1 MLVCSCK
8 EFYVSAPNGT
18 SCPNSSILCNEL
30 AFYINF
36 SESYFTNDTIFY
48 FLEGTHSLE
57 EEKMLLI
64 NGVHN
69 ITLQGLGEMVQG
81 FHETVMESTVKI
93 TCHGASSAIVFLYS
107 IGVNIQSLTISECSI
122 YASLVNPVRNTL
134 FPDTRVALGF
144 FETYNISIN
153 NCSIQNN
160 TGAGLILINA
170 FGVTI
175 ASSFFSNNKVRGNV
189 LIVNTNPTWCLS
201 TSEMQIY
208 GLDIFDSFFSF
219 GEGAPE
225 ASGIT
230 IILEQNCAYKVD
242 IKLVRVTAYANR
254 GNAWGNIGLATA
266 ATVLYYSLVVDSMV
280 SSRGR
285 SNNAGAGMLI
295 NIGTASDLSTCLC
308 SYKSPSQTATPIIIQ
323 NSQFFKNVAVF
334 GAGFILST
342 QRTENVTVSQQ
353 IIIESSQFYDNV
365 GYAGSGVY
373 ITQAEI
379 LPLNSP
385 LSFVLGNL
393 TINNNVILDDHPSC
407 AMFLY
412 NVELAYIHNARVFNN
427 NDTGIL
433 VYDSVVMFLG
443 LDNKIYNNNASR
455 GGGIAVYGNSILII
469 SNGTYIDFLNNHAIE
484 LGGGIYINSKSPFL
498 RVCRIQFA
506 YLRYDSL
513 PDSRLYFANNTAG
526 IAGSALYGGML
537 DDCQN
542 LLDSSSQHVKPSLL
556 HQLIN
561 VTDQLGSSVVSSD
574 AVDICFCVNNF
585 PNCSDSLRTMYFSAY
600 PGDFINIQL
609 VAIGQRRG
617 FTEGFISL
625 NTLYSSPNQ
634 FVIQIPPS
642 CSNINHTVT
651 KVGDNNTSITVSI
664 GIVDPNQLQSG
675 VPKELLTINI
685 SILPCPPGFSISSD
699 SGTCDCANILHNSHI
714 QVTCNITANAIIREG
729 NSWIGYNEQDH
740 CIIIKNECPFDY
752 CKTSSVTFNITS
764 PDPQCALNRSGL
776 LCAQCA
782 EGLSLMLG
790 SNQCGQCTN
799 DYLALIIPFGLAG
812 ITLVV
817 FLIVLNLTV
826 SVGTIN
832 GLIFYANVVKIN
844 ETIFF
849 PNGPIPLISQF
860 ISWLNLDL
868 GIETCFFNGM
878 NAYSNTWLQF
888 AFPFYIWLIIG
899 VITYACH
906 LSTRISKLVGN
917 NAVPVLATLVLLS
930 FTKLFSTIILV
941 FHLTV
946 IRCES
951 LKLYRW
957 SLDTSMHYFSL
968 LHAILFLT
976 TIVILFCLAVPY
988 MLLLLLNP
996 IIGGKISDFPLCKCC
1011 VKLKPFFDAYYGPFK
1026 DKYRYWTG
1034 LLLLIRILLLGI
1046 SFANRTTTFT
1056 ITISFTAILVTLE
1069 AFVGGVY
1076 QKTYLNIL
1084 EVWFFCLLIIQA
1096 TLANNSYG
1104 YVGSVVV
1111 TSIALMTFGGI
1122 VCYHLYHRFQKV
1134 ITASVT
1140 KLVKR
1145 KSIIRSNSNL
1155 EKQLIAEGDTFT
1167 INNASSG
1174 TTKDIVQTSVQIRR
1188 RESLLLDVVSDS
1200 YQSNN

>member
-18 SCPNSSILCNEL
+18 PCPNSNIPCNML
-30 AFYINF
+30 AFYTNF
-36 SESYFTNDTIFY
+36 SESYFTDDTIFY

-57 EEKMLLI
+57 EEEILLI

-93 TCHGASSAIVFLYS
+93 TCHGASSAIIFLYS
-107 IGVNIQSLTISECSI
+107 IGVNIQGLTISECSI
-122 YASLVNPVRNTL
+122 NASLVNTVCNTL
-134 FPDTRVALGF
+134 FPNTTVALGF
-144 FETYNISIN
+144 FETYNISIS

-175 ASSFFSNNKVRGNV
+175 SFSFFSNNKVGGNV
-189 LIVNTNPTWCLS
+189 LIVNTNPTSCLS

-208 GLDIFDSFFSF
+208 NLDIFDSFFSF
-219 GEGAPE
+219 GEGAPQ

-242 IKLVRVTAYANR
+242 IKLVRVTAYANS

-266 ATVLYYSLVVDSMV
+266 DTVLYYSLLVDSMV
-280 SSRGR
+280 SSQGR
-285 SNNAGAGMLI
+285 SNLTGAGMLI

-308 SYKSPSQTATPIIIQ
+308 SYKPPSQTTTPIIVQ
-323 NSQFFKNVAVF
+323 NSHFFKNFAKF

-342 QRTENVTVSQQ
+342 QRTENVTVPQQ
-353 IIIESSQFYDNV
+353 IIIESCQFYDNV
-365 GYAGSGVY
+365 GLAGSGVY

-385 LSFVLGNL
+385 LSFVLANL
-393 TINNNVILDDHPSC
+393 TINNNIILDDHPSC

-412 NVELAYIHNARVFNN
+412 SVELAYIHNAHVFNN
-427 NDTGIL
+427 NDTGLL

-443 LDNKIYNNNASR
+443 FDNKIYNNNASR

-469 SNGTYIDFLNNHAIE
+469 SNGTYIDFLNNYAEE

-498 RVCRIQFA
+498 SVCRIQFA
-506 YLRYDSL
+506 YLRDNSL

-526 IAGSALYGGML
+526 IAGSALYGGMF

-542 LLDSSSQHVKPSLL
+542 LLDSSSQHVKPSLF

-574 AVDICFCVNNF
+574 ALNICFCINNV
-585 PNCSDSLRTMYFSAY
+585 PNCSDSFQTIYFSVY

-609 VAIGQRRG
+609 VAIGQRGG

-625 NTLYSSPNQ
+625 YTLYSSPNQ
-634 FVIQIPPS
+634 QVIRIPPS
-642 CSNINHTVT
+642 CSNINHTIT
-651 KVGDNNTSITVSI
+651 ETRDNNTSIIVSI
-664 GIVDPNQLQSG
+664 GIVDPNLLRSG
-675 VPKELLTINI
+675 VPKELLSVNI
-685 SILPCPPGFSISSD
+685 SNLPCPPGFSISSD
-699 SGTCDCANILHNSHI
+699 SGICVCANILRNSHI

-729 NSWIGYNEQDH
+729 NSWIGYREQDH

-752 CKTSSVTFNITS
+752 CRTSSVIFNITS

-776 LCAQCA
+776 LCAQCV

-799 DYLALIIPFGLAG
+799 DCLALIIPFALAG
-812 ITLVV
+812 IALVV
-817 FLIVLNLTV
+817 FLIALNLTV

-832 GLIFYANVVKIN
+832 GLIFYANIVKIN

-849 PNGPIPLISQF
+849 PNGPIPLLSQF

-899 VITYACH
+899 VIIYACRH
-906 LSTRISKLVGN
+906 STRVSKLVGN

-941 FHLTV
+941 FHLSV
-946 IRCES
+946 IQCES

-968 LHAILFLT
+968 PHGILFLT
-976 TIVILFCLAVPY
+976 TLVILFCLAVPY

-996 IIGGKISDFPLCKCC
+996 IIGGKISHFPICKCC

-1034 LLLLIRILLLGI
+1034 LLLLMRILLLGI
-1046 SFANRTTTFT
+1046 SFTNRTTTFT
-1056 ITISFTAILVTLE
+1056 ITISFTAILVSLE
-1069 AFVGGVY
+1069 ACVGGVY
-1076 QKTYLNIL
+1076 QNTYLNIL
-1084 EVWFFCLLIIQA
+1084 EVCFFCLLIIQA

-1104 YVGSVVV
+1104 YVGSVVI
-1111 TSIALMTFGGI
+1111 TLIALMTFGGI
-1122 VCYHLYHRFQKV
+1122 VCYHVYHRFQKE
-1134 ITASVT
+1134 ITTIAT
-1140 KLVKR
+1140 RLV
-1145 KSIIRSNSNL
+1145 KSIIRSDSKL
-1155 EKQLIAEGDTFT
+1155 EEQLIAEGDTFT
-1167 INNASSG
+1167 VNNSSSG
-1174 TTKDIVQTSVQIRR
+1174 TTTSIAQTSVQIRR
-1188 RESLLLDVVSDS
+1188 RESLLLDVVSYS
-1200 YQSNN
+1200 YQNNN